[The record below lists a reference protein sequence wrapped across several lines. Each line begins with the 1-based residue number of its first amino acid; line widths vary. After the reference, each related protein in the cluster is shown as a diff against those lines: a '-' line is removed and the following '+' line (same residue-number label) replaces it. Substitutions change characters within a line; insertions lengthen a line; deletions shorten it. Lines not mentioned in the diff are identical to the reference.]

1 MEDFRKIDDKLY
13 YARNCDKK
21 VGNPEESVNRNIDT
35 KFNIKS
41 SVEHLGKVRKA
52 YSSILNENNLIYI
65 DGMKPIEQIFNEVLQ
80 KLEEFRKNNAKRIWS
95 TNITIKKMWNL

>member
-1 MEDFRKIDDKLY
+1 MENFRKIDDKLY
-13 YARNCDKK
+13 YARNCDK
-21 VGNPEESVNRNIDT
+21 
-35 KFNIKS
+35 
-41 SVEHLGKVRKA
+41 KVRKA